1 VLSTLYAVLFYVA
14 TILLIVGTGMK
25 VLKYARTPAP
35 LKIPVS
41 PAPRTKKGVW
51 FRMFKEVAFFQS
63 LFKSNKWIWIFAVL
77 FHAGMLLVVLR
88 HIRYFTQPVWWW
100 VELIQP
106 IGVYASF
113 AMLIGLGG
121 LLVRRIVVPRV
132 RYISNPSDYLMLI
145 LFLGIVITGMMMKFV
160 MGTDVL
166 MVKAFFLGLMRF
178 QILELPMQPGVL
190 IHLALVAILMIIFP
204 ISKLLHAPGVFFAP
218 SRTQVDN
225 AREFRHLSA
234 WASQLPPLPE
244 GIPDAEEGK

>member
-14 TILLIVGTGMK
+14 TVVMIVGTGMK
-25 VLKYARTPAP
+25 VFKYARTPAP

-41 PAPRTKKGVW
+41 PAPRTKRGVW

-77 FHAGMLLVVLR
+77 FHAGMLLVLLR
-88 HIRYFTQPVWWW
+88 HFRYFTQPVWWW

-113 AMLIGLGG
+113 AMLIGVGG
-121 LLVRRIVVPRV
+121 LLIRRIVVPRI
-132 RYISNPSDYLMLI
+132 RYISDPSDYLMLI
-145 LFLGIVITGMMMKFV
+145 LFLGITITGMGMKFV
-160 MGTDVL
+160 MPVDIL
-166 MVKAFFLGLMRF
+166 AVKQFFLGLMRF
-178 QILELPMQPGVL
+178 QIHQLPADPAIL
-190 IHLALVAILMIIFP
+190 IHLGLVAFLMIIFP
-204 ISKLLHAPGVFFAP
+204 ISKLMHAPGVFFAP

-234 WASQLPPLPE
+234 WANQLPPLPE
-244 GIPDAEEGK
+244 GIPEEGEG

>member
-1 VLSTLYAVLFYVA
+1 MLSTLYAVLFYVA

-77 FHAGMLLVVLR
+77 FHFGMLLVVLR
-88 HIRYFTQPVWWW
+88 HLRYFTQPVWWW

-106 IGVYASF
+106 FGVYASF

-121 LLVRRIVVPRV
+121 LLARRFVVARI
-132 RYISNPSDYLMLI
+132 RYISNPSDYLMLA
-145 LFLGIVITGMMMKFV
+145 LLLGIVISGMMMKFV
-160 MGTDVL
+160 MGADIL
-166 MVKAFFLGLMRF
+166 AVKAFFLGLMRF
-178 QILELPMQPGVL
+178 QILELPAQPGVL

-204 ISKLLHAPGVFFAP
+204 ISKLMHAPGLFFAP

-225 AREFRHLSA
+225 ARERHHISK
-234 WASQLPPLPE
+234 WARNLPPLPE
-244 GIPDAEEGK
+244 GIPAKEEGK

>member
-14 TILLIVGTGMK
+14 TIFMIVGTAMK

-88 HIRYFTQPVWWW
+88 HIRYFTQPVWGW

-113 AMLIGLGG
+113 AMLIGLLG
-121 LLVRRIVVPRV
+121 LLIRRIVVPRI
-132 RYISNPSDYLMLI
+132 RYISDPSDYLMLI
-145 LFLGIVITGMMMKFV
+145 LFLGIVITGMGMKFV
-160 MGTDVL
+160 MPVDIL
-166 MVKAFFLGLMRF
+166 AVKQFFLGLMRF
-178 QILELPMQPGVL
+178 QINELPASPAIL
-190 IHLALVAILMIIFP
+190 THLGLVAVLMIIFP
-204 ISKLLHAPGVFFAP
+204 ISKLMHAPGVFFAP

-234 WASQLPPLPE
+234 WANQLPPLPE
-244 GIPDAEEGK
+244 GIPEEGDV

>member
-1 VLSTLYAVLFYVA
+1 MLSTLYAVLFYVA
-14 TILLIVGTGMK
+14 TIFLIVGTGMK
-25 VLKYARTPAP
+25 VVKYARTPAP

-41 PAPRTKKGVW
+41 PAPRTKRGVW

-77 FHAGMLLVVLR
+77 FHAGMLLVLLR

-121 LLVRRIVVPRV
+121 LLLRRIVVPRI
-132 RYISNPSDYLMLI
+132 RYISSPSDYLMLV
-145 LFLGIVITGMMMKFV
+145 LFLGIVVTGMLMKFV

-178 QILELPMQPGVL
+178 EILELPTQPGVL

>member
-1 VLSTLYAVLFYVA
+1 MLSTLYAVLFYVA
-14 TILLIVGTGMK
+14 TVILIVGTGMK
-25 VLKYARTPAP
+25 VLKFARTPAP

-77 FHAGMLLVVLR
+77 FHAGMLLVLLR
-88 HIRYFTQPVWWW
+88 HIRYFTQPVWGW

-113 AMLIGLGG
+113 AMLIGLAG
-121 LLVRRIVVPRV
+121 LLIRRIVVPRI

-145 LFLGIVITGMMMKFV
+145 LFLGIVITGMGMKFV
-160 MGTDVL
+160 MPVDIL
-166 MVKAFFLGLMRF
+166 AVKQFFLGLMRF
-178 QILELPMQPGVL
+178 QINELPASPAIL
-190 IHLALVAILMIIFP
+190 IHLGLVALLMIIFP
-204 ISKLLHAPGVFFAP
+204 ISKLMHAPGVFFAP

-234 WASQLPPLPE
+234 WANQLPPLPE
-244 GIPDAEEGK
+244 GIPEEGDV